1 MGMGG
6 LDGSDGFA
14 DLAVVECFH
23 VSGAFHVGTQCGGDA
38 FVCWVV
44 FTEPLSDAPLMTAAM
59 RCLDSAGGFWLTP
72 PW

>member
-38 FVCWVV
+38 FVCWGCLHG
-44 FTEPLSDAPLMTAAM
+44 TLSDAPLHDRGDA
-59 RCLDSAGGFWLTP
+59 LFNSAGGFWLIP